1 MSSKLHGLVWEGC
14 AQAGLG
20 ISRVALMARIADYSN
35 ADGISWPAIET
46 LQIEIG
52 AKSETTVKNA
62 LGELVSG
69 GWITKIE
76 RKVGGRNLTNIYQI
90 NIEKLEAAAA
100 VGRKKI
106 KEKRAKKKGSR
117 CLPVGQEGK
126 GAIFNPSNNTPSD
139 DENKGAN
146 FEGSNFEGSKIG
158 ETGDLT
164 PPKFAPDPSLT
175 TDPSLEEILT
185 SENSGESSDQEK
197 LSPPTRKGKWGTPE
211 DHQCAEW
218 IFNRIRKLY
227 EKAAETDGEVMRPKE
242 PNWDAWANDIR
253 LMRTIDGR
261 THRQICDMFKRVQA
275 NEFWVKNVLCP
286 EKLREKWDELAL
298 KLCPVN
304 LAGGQGVQQ
313 TSYQNTDYRA
323 GDLSGFRVSD

>member
-1 MSSKLHGLVWEGC
+1 VSSKLHGLVWEGC

-35 ADGISWPAIET
+35 AEGISWPAIET

-52 AKSETTVKNA
+52 AKSETTIKNA
-62 LGELVSG
+62 LAELVSG

-90 NIEKLEAAAA
+90 NIEKLETAAAL
-100 VGRKKI
+100 GRKKI

-126 GAIFNPSNNTPSD
+126 GVIFNPSNNAPSNP
-139 DENKGAN
+139 ENKGVN
-146 FEGSNFEGSKIG
+146 FDGSNFEGSKIG

-164 PPKFAPDPSLT
+164 PPKIAPDPSLRS
-175 TDPSLEEILT
+175 DPSLKEILT

-227 EKAAETDGEVMRPKE
+227 EKAAETDGEVTRPKE

-261 THRQICDMFKRVQA
+261 THRQICDMFKRVQ
-275 NEFWVKNVLCP
+275 EDKFWIKNVLCP
-286 EKLREKWDELAL
+286 EKLREKWDELVL
-298 KLCPVN
+298 KLSPVN

-313 TSYQNTDYRA
+313 NSYQNTDYRA